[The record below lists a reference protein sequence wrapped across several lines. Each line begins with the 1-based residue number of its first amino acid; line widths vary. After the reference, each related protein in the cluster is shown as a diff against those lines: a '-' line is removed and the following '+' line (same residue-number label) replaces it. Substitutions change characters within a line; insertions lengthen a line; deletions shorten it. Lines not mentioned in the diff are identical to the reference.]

1 MTAASSRRWLTRQ
14 LDIVH
19 GDVKPENVLV
29 FNNECGL
36 PVPKV
41 ADFGFSCLGA
51 KDTDVI
57 KMPKTP
63 PWEAPEW
70 HDRGFT
76 ISAAKKADFYS
87 FGLLCVWTLFN
98 DQLVEP
104 SSDVSESTEG
114 KMVFFLSKPT
124 LELKEIMEFGALKSQ
139 DAISN
144 LAEKMVH
151 RSCAANKG
159 QSEALVEFFHGA
171 LCFNPS
177 GRSLRLSNLSN
188 TEHLE
193 KYNVKLHL

>member
-1 MTAASSRRWLTRQ
+1 MTAASFRRCLTRQ

-70 HDRGFT
+70 HDRGFP

-87 FGLLCVWTLFN
+87 FGLLCVWILFN

-104 SSDVSESTEG
+104 SPDVSESIEG
-114 KMVFFLSKPT
+114 KMVFYLSKPN
-124 LELKEIMEFGALKSQ
+124 LELKERMEFGTLKSQ

-144 LAEKMVH
+144 LVEKIVR
-151 RSCAANKG
+151 RSCAASKG
-159 QSEALVEFFHGA
+159 QGEGLVEFFHSA

-177 GRSLRLSNLSN
+177 GRSLRLGNLSN
-188 TEHLE
+188 TKHLE
-193 KYNVKLHL
+193 KYDVKLYL

>member
-1 MTAASSRRWLTRQ
+1 MTASSSRRWLTRQ

-19 GDVKPENVLV
+19 GDVKPENVLI
-29 FNNECGL
+29 FNNERGL

-51 KDTDVI
+51 KDTDMI
-57 KMPKTP
+57 RMPKTP

-70 HDRGFT
+70 HPRGFT
-76 ISAAKKADFYS
+76 IAAAKKADFYS
-87 FGLLCVWTLFN
+87 FGLLCVWILFN

-104 SSDVSESTEG
+104 SSDISVSTEG
-114 KMVFFLSKPT
+114 KVVFFLSKSN
-124 LELKEIMEFGALKSQ
+124 LELKESMEFGTLKSQ

-144 LAEKMVH
+144 LTEKIVR

-177 GRSLRLSNLSN
+177 GRCLRLGNLSN

-193 KYNVKLHL
+193 KYNVEPYL